1 MTGRIGTSAA
11 QEALWF
17 GQRLAP
23 DRPNNIS
30 CPLEISGPVD
40 HNAIAEALRHV
51 ICEVRPD

>member
-1 MTGRIGTSAA
+1 VTGRIGTSAA